1 MFWLP
6 RSYPTRNKYP
16 ASLVAEDIA
25 VGEVYVNQETG
36 AFSFHIDGIAG
47 FHPTEFFVDGG
58 IEAAIHARHG
68 IGAAELDAGARRI
81 LPNRGYSP
89 AHFNNL
95 VQQFAVRAVFILFI
109 QSHQLVGTHAE
120 IGLALRYH
128 RRFKGVEVNTVT
140 QRSQRQQC
148 KNQE

>member
-68 IGAAELDAGARRI
+68 IGAAELYACTRGI

-89 AHFNNL
+89 AHFNDL
-95 VQQFAVRAVFILFI
+95 VQQFAVGAVFVLFI
-109 QSHQLVGTHAE
+109 QGHKLVRTHAE
-120 IGLALRYH
+120 IGFAFSNNRCLE
-128 RRFKGVEVNTVT
+128 GVEIDAVA
-140 QRSQRQQC
+140 
-148 KNQE
+148 K